1 MHIADFGGELQLPWN
16 LKPLYLKFLVLSDQV
31 TYIIMLCV
39 QLVTQYFKTM
49 NPLTAKNT
57 NDSLGSHAHLY
68 TNNVCKMKWDRRE
81 DKPCCMYL
89 MYCCIPVW
97 LKWCLVEKYSQACI
111 SSHYWVMLV
120 WVSQSVNQL
129 VEILLHFFRSIQY
142 HTEGII
148 GPWLLSW
155 YQPRCCVLWGWLVS
169 GWYLVMES
177 KFPWSILYDI
187 IEIWK
192 LQIKVMVWYLSGQHV

>member
-49 NPLTAKNT
+49 NPLTAKNM

-68 TNNVCKMKWDRRE
+68 TNNVCKMKWDGRE
-81 DKPCCMYL
+81 DKPCCIYL

-120 WVSQSVNQL
+120 WVSQLISWL
-129 VEILLHFFRSIQY
+129 KSCCISFRSLQY

-148 GPWLLSW
+148 GPYYLADTSQGAM
-155 YQPRCCVLWGWLVS
+155 YCEAGWFLVN
-169 GWYLVMES
+169 
-177 KFPWSILYDI
+177 I
-187 IEIWK
+187 
-192 LQIKVMVWYLSGQHV
+192 